1 MGMHPPINPIRS
13 RWIRPASG
21 PLWTHLLEVPLLD
34 QKELDLGHDKTDLKS
49 SGSAIILFY
58 VAVCQP
64 DHIYT
69 RYVPC
74 ISFERSCI
82 LNIRNII
89 HVEDWF
95 FKPDIASLS
104 TSCDN
109 LILSYWLSAK
119 PDIIACDHY
128 NLFLLVVAASRL
140 C

>member
-1 MGMHPPINPIRS
+1 MSCATTEPTELCDAVAELARKLCVSEVQPTYLRAFVAERLIPLDKKPGVVVSWAIVGMHPPINPIRS
-13 RWIRPASG
+13 RWIRPAPG

-82 LNIRNII
+82 LNI
-89 HVEDWF
+89 
-95 FKPDIASLS
+95 
-104 TSCDN
+104 
-109 LILSYWLSAK
+109 
-119 PDIIACDHY
+119 
-128 NLFLLVVAASRL
+128 
-140 C
+140 